1 MFLPRTCV
9 IKNVTTVNDTVLYVH
24 NFYYVL
30 GSYSRSIQILMYVC
44 HRQRGLDYVALEEYA
59 MRRRAAFDAWASEGK
74 VGSDMKMVAQ
84 GEI

>member
-1 MFLPRTCV
+1 
-9 IKNVTTVNDTVLYVH
+9 
-24 NFYYVL
+24 
-30 GSYSRSIQILMYVC
+30 MYVC

-74 VGSDMKMVAQ
+74 AGSDMKMAAQ